1 VRTFLKEIA
10 VAGFMAWK
18 YLYSAKFVLS
28 PEPVC
33 RKAAT
38 GLGLELSCTVQV
50 SFCCH
55 LNVDVVQRSHVD
67 THPQSDGIKR

>member
-38 GLGLELSCTVQV
+38 GLVD
-50 SFCCH
+50 
-55 LNVDVVQRSHVD
+55 LNSVA
-67 THPQSDGIKR
+67 QSRLAFAAI